1 MDATLQIH
9 SEQQM
14 LDIIRA
20 RVDEL
25 GITYAT
31 LDAVAGL
38 PDGYAG
44 KLLAPR
50 PLRRA
55 GPIAL
60 SLILGALGYG
70 VQLFHDEEALAK
82 VRRRFVKRKKS
93 KPVHHQPRC
102 GALAAAS

>member
-1 MDATLQIH
+1 MNVPLVIGN
-9 SEQQM
+9 EQEM
-14 LDIIRA
+14 LALIRA
-20 RVDEL
+20 RIDEL

-31 LDAVAGL
+31 LDAIAGL

-44 KLLAPR
+44 KLLADR

-55 GPIAL
+55 GPLAL

-70 VQLFHDEEALAK
+70 VQLFEDEDALRK

-93 KPVHHQPRC
+93 KHVHHQPRC
-102 GALAAAS
+102 GALAAA